1 MKIAGIIAEYNPF
14 HKGHARHIELTRLLS
29 GADGVICLMS
39 GSFVQRGE
47 PAFMDKFA
55 RARAALMSGAD
66 MVLELPAVYSL
77 QAAEY
82 FALGGVRILDSLGSV
97 EILSFGREG
106 SELPK
111 IREDARGRGRCP
123 NAKRIRFRARTRDWN
138 TGLSMHPKRRAA
150 WRSL

>member
-111 IREDARGRGRCP
+111 IREDARARLKRG
-123 NAKRIRFRARTRDWN
+123 
-138 TGLSMHPKRRAA
+138 
-150 WRSL
+150 

>member
-1 MKIAGIIAEYNPF
+1 MRLGRAEKPAKGYYNSSGAKRKGDFLKIAGIIAEYNPF

-97 EILSFGREG
+97 EILSFGR
-106 SELPK
+106 
-111 IREDARGRGRCP
+111 RGASCLRLG
-123 NAKRIRFRARTRDWN
+123 RTRAP
-138 TGLSMHPKRRAA
+138 G
-150 WRSL
+150 